1 MQIYGPL
8 NQTMIIMGYP
18 SGRSRQTTKIVQ
30 GINDR
35 KSTTHYTIYI
45 IILKK
50 CIIIIIYILYIY
62 TWKLMRHVHLLLHT
76 KISLKVDKDS
86 HAARFSKIHG
96 THGSF

>member
-50 CIIIIIYILYIY
+50 CIIIIIYI
-62 TWKLMRHVHLLLHT
+62 
-76 KISLKVDKDS
+76 
-86 HAARFSKIHG
+86 
-96 THGSF
+96 